1 MALTCK
7 WVTEETGALVMKWTR
22 VDDEVPIIVP
32 EMPRLEQSTKASA
45 TNDGLVTEVPNG
57 AAKIWRVSASAYY
70 LGRPAALWL
79 AALAPRRAT
88 HKSPAALCKT
98 DSVVQAWRLHD
109 QSVRVS
115 SRKSH
120 QNPARGPTATASSAL
135 RRPG

>member
-70 LGRPAALWL
+70 LGRPAALSTSSS
-79 AALAPRRAT
+79 PPGFPSGNAT
-88 HKSPAALCKT
+88 T
-98 DSVVQAWRLHD
+98 
-109 QSVRVS
+109 S
-115 SRKSH
+115 SRLSC
-120 QNPARGPTATASSAL
+120 PALTTPLSA
-135 RRPG
+135 